1 MNYQSTLDRLNHT
14 IDDYKSM
21 QLEVKKLKEDEKILA
36 DLYQIFAK
44 ELLLIVV
51 QKNLPL
57 LQDLMNSYLA
67 QVVDYQLQM
76 EIDKKSATND
86 NIELFVTVLDEKG
99 PREVKSLSGGQKV
112 ILKIVWMMA
121 VASLMRTKMLFLD
134 ETINNL
140 DGDTV
145 AKVAELLKNF
155 VEGRGKE
162 FMLYVVTHSHQIQE
176 MNIWDEVIELKQEKN
191 LTEAR

>member
-1 MNYQSTLDRLNHT
+1 M
-14 IDDYKSM
+14 
-21 QLEVKKLKEDEKILA
+21 EVKRLKEDEKILA

-57 LQDLMNSYLA
+57 LQDLMNSYLS

-86 NIELFVTVLDEKG
+86 NVELFVLVIDERG
-99 PREVKSLSGGQKV
+99 PREVNSLSGGQKV

-121 VASLMRTKMLFLD
+121 VASLMRTQMLFLD

-140 DGDTV
+140 DADTV
-145 AKVAELLKNF
+145 GRVAELLENF
-155 VEGRGKE
+155 IEGRGKE
-162 FMLYVVTHSHQIQE
+162 FTLVVVTHSQQIQE
-176 MNIWDEVIELKQEKN
+176 MKLWDEIIKLEKS
-191 LTEAR
+191 EE